1 MKIGFNEGCNRFCE
15 NHSVLEDLDL
25 CEKYGFDYI
34 DIQSECLDREIAAS
48 KYTIDDLAAWF
59 ADPKHH
65 LKMLS
70 YNALIFFNMKQTQE
84 EKDAVMAKLDQI
96 IVDCNKM
103 GCKLSDQLI
112 NVHWTHPCSI
122 FYLHYTTLARK
133 SKGNFGDLAI
143 KTA

>member
-34 DIQSECLDREIAAS
+34 DIQSECLDREIAAG

-59 ADPKHH
+59 ADPNHH

-70 YNALIFFNMKQTQE
+70 YNALVFFNMKQTQE
-84 EKDAVMAKLDQI
+84 ELQTAI
-96 IVDCNKM
+96 
-103 GCKLSDQLI
+103 S
-112 NVHWTHPCSI
+112 CS
-122 FYLHYTTLARK
+122 AR
-133 SKGNFGDLAI
+133 
-143 KTA
+143 

>member
-34 DIQSECLDREIAAS
+34 DIQSECLDREIAAG

-70 YNALIFFNMKQTQE
+70 YNCL
-84 EKDAVMAKLDQI
+84 L
-96 IVDCNKM
+96 
-103 GCKLSDQLI
+103 
-112 NVHWTHPCSI
+112 
-122 FYLHYTTLARK
+122 YTSAASAEASLRR
-133 SKGNFGDLAI
+133 SVRRGSCPYR
-143 KTA
+143 

>member
-34 DIQSECLDREIAAS
+34 DIQSECLDREIAAG

-70 YNALIFFNMKQTQE
+70 LQRPDLLQHEADPGGERTPLWQSWIRSSQT
-84 EKDAVMAKLDQI
+84 ATSWA
-96 IVDCNKM
+96 
-103 GCKLSDQLI
+103 
-112 NVHWTHPCSI
+112 
-122 FYLHYTTLARK
+122 AR
-133 SKGNFGDLAI
+133 
-143 KTA
+143 

>member
-34 DIQSECLDREIAAS
+34 DIQSECLDREIAAG
-48 KYTIDDLAAWF
+48 KYTIDDLGAWF

-70 YNALIFFNMKQTQE
+70 YNALIFFNMKQPSRKKRT
-84 EKDAVMAKLDQI
+84 A
-96 IVDCNKM
+96 
-103 GCKLSDQLI
+103 GPPSDQMLC
-112 NVHWTHPCSI
+112 TPDRSASGSA
-122 FYLHYTTLARK
+122 FLRSYLPA
-133 SKGNFGDLAI
+133 G
-143 KTA
+143 

>member
-34 DIQSECLDREIAAS
+34 DIQSECLDREIAAG
-48 KYTIDDLAAWF
+48 KYTIDDLGAWF

-84 EKDAVMAKLDQI
+84 ERTPLWQSWIRSSQTATSWA
-96 IVDCNKM
+96 
-103 GCKLSDQLI
+103 
-112 NVHWTHPCSI
+112 
-122 FYLHYTTLARK
+122 AR
-133 SKGNFGDLAI
+133 
-143 KTA
+143 

>member
-25 CEKYGFDYI
+25 CEKYGVDYI
-34 DIQSECLDREIAAS
+34 DIQSECLDREIAAG

-96 IVDCNKM
+96 IEDCNK
-103 GCKLSDQLI
+103 
-112 NVHWTHPCSI
+112 
-122 FYLHYTTLARK
+122 LHTR
-133 SKGNFGDLAI
+133 I
-143 KTA
+143 